1 MSSRAP
7 SPHRGQERHEKKKV
21 LTYIYTRARAWM
33 RVPPDFLTDRQT
45 DRQTDRWTGP
55 PARGLH
61 CCHVRTTAT
70 VLFLIGRRA
79 YACLDCTQT
88 AETRDRE
95 PPRGTTQRALGL
107 FCRCGA
113 VAGFEAGCRSCGLEE
128 TSGSRAPAGLF
139 DVVGRFAGQGGMEG
153 EVCACCLRASNL
165 VASAG

>member
-1 MSSRAP
+1 MPVSTVHRRLKRA
-7 SPHRGQERHEKKKV
+7 
-21 LTYIYTRARAWM
+21 IAN
-33 RVPPDFLTDRQT
+33 
-45 DRQTDRWTGP
+45 
-55 PARGLH
+55 
-61 CCHVRTTAT
+61 
-70 VLFLIGRRA
+70 
-79 YACLDCTQT
+79 
-88 AETRDRE
+88 

-165 VASAG
+165 VCERGMIVLDLDG